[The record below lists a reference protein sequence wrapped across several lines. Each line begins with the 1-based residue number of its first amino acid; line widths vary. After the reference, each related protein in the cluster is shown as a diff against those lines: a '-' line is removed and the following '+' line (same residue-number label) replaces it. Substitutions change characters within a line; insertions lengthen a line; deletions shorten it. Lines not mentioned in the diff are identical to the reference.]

1 MYTKRGFVVA
11 LLVACVGTVVACGDD
26 DGGVTG
32 PTGEGSVR
40 VVYSS
45 PSNTDGAI
53 LLTVSGAA
61 VEEPRVVGSGQYLSY
76 RIVDSRTM
84 RVAIAGNLSSGAL
97 LTFDVPDVRRS
108 GDYMVTI
115 DQAATRSNELI
126 ADLSG
131 YAATV
136 EVVN

>member
-1 MYTKRGFVVA
+1 MYTKRRFIAA
-11 LLVACVGTVVACGDD
+11 LLIACAGAASACGDD

-40 VVYSS
+40 VIYSS

-97 LTFDVPDVRRS
+97 LTFDVPDVRRA
-108 GDYMVTI
+108 GDYRVTI

-126 ADLSG
+126 GNLSG

-136 EVVN
+136 EVVD